1 MKIDTTF
8 LRSKVARRIFMLFI
22 CCALLPIVALALLS
36 FSHVTKQLHEQS
48 QRRLHQASK
57 AVGMTIFER
66 LLFLEAEM
74 KMVASNISTI
84 SCSYVTPHTPPE
96 RRSEHLEQRFKGLV
110 IINDTGKYLPLFDYI
125 HHPPELSPTEKQH
138 IRSGETLVSSTYH
151 PDLSSRIFMS
161 MALDPKNSSRGIL
174 FAEINPTYLWC
185 IDNENPLPPMTELWV
200 LDHSNN
206 VLFSSLPTPVSFPEQ
221 VAFKM
226 NHSSSGQFE
235 WIHEEKKYLAS
246 YWSISLEG
254 KFFSPKWTVVLSE
267 SKSDV
272 LAPMANFKKIFPFII
287 LLSILLVLLLSIIQI
302 RRGLIPL
309 EKLQEGT
316 RRIATKDF
324 DSRVTIKSG
333 DEFEGLAA
341 SFNTMATQL
350 GRQFNTLT
358 TMAEIDRAIL
368 STLDTEKITDA
379 VLTRM
384 HDIFP
389 CDCVSITLLDS
400 NAKNTARTYI
410 GNGKPDN
417 ERLVETIDLTP
428 GEIQKISDNP
438 ESLLIEGAKDLPH
451 YLAPLARRGIRSFL
465 VLPIFLKQSL
475 SGIITLGYIK
485 SPAHNQEDLAQAR
498 QLTDQVA
505 VALSNARLIEELNQL
520 NWGTLTALARA
531 VDAKSPWTAG
541 HSERVTK
548 LALKIGRVLGL
559 TQEEMDDLNRGGL
572 LHDIGKIGVPADIL
586 DKTGKLT
593 DQEYRLIR
601 EHVRMGAR
609 ILEPIAAYAEVIPI
623 VLQHHERFD
632 GTGYPDGLA
641 GEAISLG
648 ARIFAVADVFD
659 ALTSHRPYRHALD
672 RERGIEIIKQG
683 AGSQFD
689 PKIVQAFLEVMA
701 QEDREGGT

>member
-1 MKIDTTF
+1 
-8 LRSKVARRIFMLFI
+8 
-22 CCALLPIVALALLS
+22 
-36 FSHVTKQLHEQS
+36 
-48 QRRLHQASK
+48 
-57 AVGMTIFER
+57 
-66 LLFLEAEM
+66 
-74 KMVASNISTI
+74 
-84 SCSYVTPHTPPE
+84 
-96 RRSEHLEQRFKGLV
+96 
-110 IINDTGKYLPLFDYI
+110 
-125 HHPPELSPTEKQH
+125 
-138 IRSGETLVSSTYH
+138 
-151 PDLSSRIFMS
+151 
-161 MALDPKNSSRGIL
+161 
-174 FAEINPTYLWC
+174 
-185 IDNENPLPPMTELWV
+185 
-200 LDHSNN
+200 
-206 VLFSSLPTPVSFPEQ
+206 
-221 VAFKM
+221 
-226 NHSSSGQFE
+226 
-235 WIHEEKKYLAS
+235 
-246 YWSISLEG
+246 
-254 KFFSPKWTVVLSE
+254 
-267 SKSDV
+267 
-272 LAPMANFKKIFPFII
+272 MANFKKIFPFII